1 MNHRRSGKCIAI
13 CAALE
18 GGRLRAKA
26 AHPRRWSFQMEVPRL
41 VALDASKGAIR
52 NFLLCR
58 AISDDVNRELAAPI
72 YKHCNTLDRLA
83 PGPQPQL
90 TQAVVRQIFSRYP
103 VVYLGNPMKTHP
115 TT

>member
-41 VALDASKGAIR
+41 LALDASKGAIR
-52 NFLLCR
+52 NFLLCQ

-83 PGPQPQL
+83 PGHSRSSR
-90 TQAVVRQIFSRYP
+90 RQSCVKSSRVIP
-103 VVYLGNPMKTHP
+103 SCTSEIP
-115 TT
+115 